1 MAGEQ
6 RAAHTPE
13 EWRQLVDE
21 QRGGGQSQ
29 DAFCAAHGLAK
40 STFQS
45 WQRRVYGRAP
55 TRAVVAKVTRPS
67 RALGE
72 PLFAPLMGPAARPVS
87 AATSGTGWTVEL
99 ELGGG
104 LCLRLRQAP

>member
-1 MAGEQ
+1 MADEE

-21 QRGGGQSQ
+21 QRGSGQSQ

-40 STFQS
+40 STLQS
-45 WQRRVYGRAP
+45 WKRRFYGRAH
-55 TRAVVAKVTRPS
+55 AAAAKVTQPS
-67 RALGE
+67 RALGA
-72 PLFAPLMGPAARPVS
+72 PLFAPLLGPAARQAS
-87 AATSGTGWTVEL
+87 AAANGTDWTVEL

-104 LCLRLRQAP
+104 LCLRLRQGA

>member
-1 MAGEQ
+1 MADEQ

-21 QRGGGQSQ
+21 QRGSGQSQ
-29 DAFCAAHGLAK
+29 DAFCAEHGLAK
-40 STFQS
+40 STLQS
-45 WQRRVYGRAP
+45 WKRRFYGRAP
-55 TRAVVAKVTRPS
+55 AHAAVAKAMQPS
-67 RALGE
+67 RAMGA
-72 PLFAPLMGPAARPVS
+72 PLFAPLMGPAARQAS
-87 AATSGTGWTVEL
+87 AATHGMGWTVEL